1 MCLLVLAWRM
11 HPRYRLVVAANRD
24 EFHDRPAA
32 PLAWWSEDDRMLA
45 GRDLRAG
52 GTWMGVARSG
62 RFGAVTNYRELDAP
76 PAADAPSRGQLVPGF
91 LATAEEPGRFLGRL
105 NGSAATYAGF
115 NLLVGDARSLHYLS
129 NRDSLGPRELEPGL
143 YGLSNHRL
151 DTPWPKLV
159 RTRERFA
166 ALLAR
171 DAPGPDAF
179 FDLLADREP
188 AAGEVLP
195 DSGLPP
201 EWERAMSAPFVV
213 NERYGTRCS
222 TVLLVDHDG
231 GTAALER
238 RFDSAGR
245 QTGATRFDF
254 AGVVAR
260 G

>member
-1 MCLLVLAWRM
+1 MCLLVLAWRS

-32 PLAWWSEDDRMLA
+32 PLAWWSEDGRTLA

-52 GTWMGVARSG
+52 GTWLGVTRSG

-76 PAADAPSRGQLVPGF
+76 PAADAPSRGRLVPEF
-91 LATAEEPGRFLGRL
+91 LAAAAPPRVYLDGL
-105 NGSAATYAGF
+105 NGSAAAYAGF
-115 NLLVGDARSLHYLS
+115 NLLVGDPHSLHYLS
-129 NRDSLGPRELEPGL
+129 NRDGLGPRELEPGI

-166 ALLAR
+166 GLLAH

-188 AAGEVLP
+188 ATGEALP
-195 DSGLPP
+195 ESGLPP
-201 EWERAMSAPFVV
+201 EWERALSAPFVV

-222 TVLLVDHDG
+222 TVLLVDQEG
-231 GTAALER
+231 GTVALER
-238 RFDSAGR
+238 RFDSSGR
-245 QTGATRFDF
+245 QTGATRLDF
-254 AGVVAR
+254 ADGPAR

>member
-1 MCLLVLAWRM
+1 MCLLVLAWRS

-32 PLAWWSEDDRMLA
+32 PLAWWSEDGRTLA

-52 GTWMGVARSG
+52 GTWMGVTRSG
-62 RFGAVTNYRELDAP
+62 RFGAVTNYRELDTP
-76 PAADAPSRGQLVPGF
+76 PAADAPSRGRLVPEF
-91 LATAEEPGRFLGRL
+91 LATAEEPGAFLGRL

-115 NLLVGDARSLHYLS
+115 NLLVGDSRALHYLS
-129 NRDSLGPRELEPGL
+129 NRDSSGPRELEPGI

-159 RTRERFA
+159 KTRERFA
-166 ALLAR
+166 DLLAR
-171 DAPGPDAF
+171 ATPGPDAF

-188 AAGEVLP
+188 ATGEALP
-195 DSGLPP
+195 ESGLPP
-201 EWERAMSAPFVV
+201 EWERALSAPFVV

-222 TVLLVDHDG
+222 TVLLVEQDG
-231 GTAALER
+231 GTVALER

-245 QTGATRFDF
+245 QSGATRLDF
-254 AGVVAR
+254 AGSHPR
-260 G
+260 E